1 MRHSIRLELVI
12 SFESKWHS
20 GSGEGSMISDR
31 LIRTD
36 SRQRPYIPGSTL
48 KGVIRESCEKL
59 SRTLNFPEPS
69 DPHQR
74 DLTIQDTFMPLKE
87 LESPVDRIFGNNY
100 ESGNLFFRDARLS
113 DKPPYNFLSEQSRIC
128 KYRMLG
134 TAKERHLFSTQ
145 YAAPL
150 TFRTTIEGYHDN
162 LIQLLDNHP
171 PYEYCVLIA
180 GIKTLERIGGDKSTG
195 KGKIEILID
204 KIKYNGIIQN
214 YDLIGNTLFEHLNS
228 RDLYYELF
236 KEEYSK
242 SEENRG

>member
-1 MRHSIRLELVI
+1 MRHSIRLELLI

-31 LIRTD
+31 LIRKD

-113 DKPPYNFLSEQSRIC
+113 DDPPYNFLSEQSRIC

-134 TAKERHLFSTQ
+134 TTKDHHLFSTQ

-150 TFRTTIEGYHDN
+150 TFRTTIEGYHDSVRCFQEN
-162 LIQLLDNHP
+162 DP
-171 PYEYCVLIA
+171 PCDYCLLIA
-180 GIKTLERIGGDKSTG
+180 GIMNVNRLGGDKSTG
-195 KGKIEILID
+195 SGKMCIGFDSVE
-204 KIKYNGIIQN
+204 YNGKPLEPESVF
-214 YDLIGNTLFEHLNS
+214 DFLDS
-228 RDLYYELF
+228 DLY
-236 KEEYSK
+236 KEIA
-242 SEENRG
+242 